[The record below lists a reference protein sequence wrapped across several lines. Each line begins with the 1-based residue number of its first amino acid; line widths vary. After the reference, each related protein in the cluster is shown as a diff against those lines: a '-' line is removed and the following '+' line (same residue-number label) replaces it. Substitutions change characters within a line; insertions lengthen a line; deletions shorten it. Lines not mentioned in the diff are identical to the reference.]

1 MLLSDVSSRSF
12 YQVFAGIGL
21 LLGGLFCQLAQASE
35 AKPLFSIRPLA
46 ILYAEL
52 TNQQLDESQVLLSAS
67 SNVHDYQFSIAD
79 LKRIQSA
86 STFYWL
92 GAEAEPKLAK
102 LAANYPNSAWV
113 SLQQQTHAWLGM
125 QQQLALIDSL
135 ATQLAQQAPSQ
146 AEQIMQRKMRL
157 VAELQTQYQ
166 NAAAQFS
173 RDTQVVLLH
182 SAFAQWLRDLSL
194 PEPLYISQSSSHG
207 HHHQGEKQNLSVQ
220 QRLANGEVACVVE
233 EPDMQLTQL
242 KRKFPK
248 LGFIKLSPMAA
259 QAELAPGEWLQY
271 WHRNTMALK
280 TCI

>member
-1 MLLSDVSSRSF
+1 MLLIGVSTRTL
-12 YQVFAGIGL
+12 YQVFASIGL
-21 LLGGLFCQLAQASE
+21 LLSGFFCQFVYASE

-46 ILYAEL
+46 IIYAEL
-52 TNQQLDESQVLLSAS
+52 VDQQLEEAQVLLSAS

-102 LAANYPNSAWV
+102 LAANYPHSAWV

-125 QQQLALIDSL
+125 QQQLELIDSL
-135 ATQLAQQAPSQ
+135 ATQLAQQTPSQ

-157 VAELQTQYQ
+157 AAELQAQYQ
-166 NAAAQFS
+166 NAAAEFS
-173 RDTQVVLLH
+173 QNTQVVLLH

-207 HHHQGEKQNLSVQ
+207 HHHQGEKQNLLVQ

-233 EPDMQLTQL
+233 EPDMELTQL
-242 KRKFPK
+242 R
-248 LGFIKLSPMAA
+248 
-259 QAELAPGEWLQY
+259 
-271 WHRNTMALK
+271 R
-280 TCI
+280 